1 MEECQR
7 KNLKMFCV
15 FLVHDK
21 LQTEL
26 CRSVELTR
34 YAKPLCL
41 IKHYN
46 VKAHE
51 AMEVSF
57 NTRWR

>member
-1 MEECQR
+1 
-7 KNLKMFCV
+7 MFYV

-26 CRSVELTR
+26 CRPVKLNR
-34 YAKPLCL
+34 YVKFLCL

-51 AMEVSF
+51 GMEVSF
-57 NTRWR
+57 NTKWW

>member
-1 MEECQR
+1 
-7 KNLKMFCV
+7 MFCMC
-15 FLVHDK
+15 LIHDN

-26 CRSVELTR
+26 CRPAKLNE
-34 YAKPLCL
+34 YAKFVCL

-51 AMEVSF
+51 GMEVSF
-57 NTRWR
+57 STRWR